1 MRTFLTFKFI
11 ISIKYAIK
19 LVEHDVAQTVTLLMK
34 FLLLIKV
41 NVLINHKAE
50 ILSMGR
56 IFFFLIFIALLVML
70 TLCA

>member
-19 LVEHDVAQTVTLLMK
+19 LVEHVAAQTVTLLMK

-41 NVLINHKAE
+41 NVQINHKAE